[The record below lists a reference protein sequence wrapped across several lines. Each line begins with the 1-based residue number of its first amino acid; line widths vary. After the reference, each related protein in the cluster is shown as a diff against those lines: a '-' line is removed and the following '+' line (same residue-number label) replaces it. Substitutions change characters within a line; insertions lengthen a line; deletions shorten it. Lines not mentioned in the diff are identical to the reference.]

1 MLFISIIMYIILAL
15 VITRYVFGCVSF
27 VKSILVFYL
36 ITFSINVLISML
48 LSILGLLNNR
58 IVFILVQFAFCCV
71 ILWALW
77 RKNNFTLRDLT
88 HLWRKPVKKFAYFE
102 NLLPVLIG
110 FFFAVLFII
119 GITTP
124 PNNLDS
130 LHTHLPRIYYWLQ
143 HGSLANWE
151 ATSINHLIY
160 PVNAHLQGLWLFLL
174 GGNEKLF
181 FLVSWFSLLVIC
193 CAVYE
198 TARQLNFSSTQA
210 LFSIMVML
218 TFPVMIL
225 QTFSFQN
232 DLVVTALV
240 MTGFSLLYTYRATK
254 APVVLAFAMLA
265 LSLSLGVKQTAF
277 FALPAEIMLVLVM
290 VIKKQIEKRHVPVLG
305 LFLLFFIV
313 FSSFKYIQN
322 AINFHSF
329 FGVNDLLSDQKLNIT
344 NIAAKAAIN
353 APRFSYDLLDPG
365 GLGYQ
370 AKSSFITIKANVF
383 QALTSRLGISLES
396 NDYLAPGYDKNERF
410 NYMWERPLTEDTA
423 WFGPLFM
430 ILIFFTILVVLIQ
443 KKSEAKMYLLFAIV
457 LNFSYFIIVLIQRPG
472 WDPYQGR
479 YFILSIAPLV
489 PLTGILIPLK
499 KFPNVIALTLS
510 TLVFVYLS
518 TNIILFNGS
527 KPVVTSNTVVNFQNN
542 TILLIPET
550 EKIQLILKN
559 FLMKRTNRL
568 ITELVNRKSIF
579 SYRND
584 YYEQLFFASTV
595 TISHMDMVNVTLSEN
610 ESLYLIMER
619 DPLEYGLFGVNRSR
633 MLLPITSFDDIAP
646 GAKVIVEMV
655 PQEEL
660 PGFKLL
666 NFDDKY
672 SIYQKE

>member
-1 MLFISIIMYIILAL
+1 MLFVSIIMYIILAL
-15 VITRYVFGCVSF
+15 IMTRYVFGCVSF

-77 RKNNFTLRDLT
+77 RKKKFTLRDLT
-88 HLWRKPVKKFAYFE
+88 HLRWKPLKKFAFFE

-198 TARQLNFSSTQA
+198 TARQLNFSNTQA

-218 TFPVMIL
+218 TFPVVIL

-232 DLVVTALV
+232 DLVVTALIT
-240 MTGFSLLYTYRATK
+240 TGFSLLYTYRATK
-254 APVVLAFAMLA
+254 APVVLALA
-265 LSLSLGVKQTAF
+265 LLALALSLGVKQTAF
-277 FALPAEIMLVLVM
+277 FALPAELMLVIVM

-305 LFLLFFIV
+305 LFLVFFIV

-329 FGVNDLLSDQKLNIT
+329 FGVNDLLSEQKLNIT

-353 APRFSYDLLDPG
+353 SPRFLYDVIDPG
-365 GLGYQ
+365 GLGYK
-370 AKSSFITIKANVF
+370 AKSTFITIKAKVF
-383 QALTSRLGISLES
+383 QEFTARLGLSLES
-396 NDYLAPGYDKNERF
+396 DDYLAPGHDKNERF

-430 ILIFFTILVVLIQ
+430 ILVFFTILVVLLQ
-443 KKSEAKMYLLFAIV
+443 KKSEAKMYLLFAIL
-457 LNFSYFIIVLIQRPG
+457 LNFSYFVFVLIQRPG

-489 PLTGILIPLK
+489 PLIGILIPLK
-499 KFPNVIALTLS
+499 KFPNVVALTLF

-518 TNIILFNGS
+518 ANVILFNGS

-542 TILLIPET
+542 TILLIPEN
-550 EKIQLILKN
+550 EKIQLILK
-559 FLMKRTNRL
+559 
-568 ITELVNRKSIF
+568 
-579 SYRND
+579 
-584 YYEQLFFASTV
+584 
-595 TISHMDMVNVTLSEN
+595 TL
-610 ESLYLIMER
+610 
-619 DPLEYGLFGVNRSR
+619 
-633 MLLPITSFDDIAP
+633 
-646 GAKVIVEMV
+646 
-655 PQEEL
+655 
-660 PGFKLL
+660 
-666 NFDDKY
+666 
-672 SIYQKE
+672 